1 MPKDTIS
8 VSLLQN
14 RLTANNINYYSP
26 LLIYKS
32 NVLASKY
39 LALSVTNFEDLVK
52 KLEIQKSQESDSSK
66 RKIAETELSVLQKS
80 IGDFFSQDGLKS
92 VDFYVYTQIK
102 EIKDFL
108 KSNLHPFVVF
118 LNQAE
123 DTISSDFEALRK
135 AYNFIVIS
143 TKDSNLPNFLK
154 EKSKSELKNII
165 AFYSGN
171 QNLHL
176 KFAAVYLHQAS
187 IFHSVNPYAMIL
199 NASPVYD
206 DSLIDSLRKSNINFY
221 SLLNETGN
229 DGILAL
235 KEGVTLS
242 GDPIDEAFTLYYIK
256 NESIK
261 ELIRIWNKNNRAN
274 SKLSALN
281 LDSNL
286 PNEYTAGLECF
297 FHELKERGLIVSY
310 KEIRLK
316 INSSQGLSLSLE
328 VALKYNESF
337 NSVNLII
344 TSQEINE
351 YLRRDA
357 KWENII
363 H

>member
-8 VSLLQN
+8 VSLAQN
-14 RLTANNINYYSP
+14 RLVTNNINYYNP

-32 NVLASKY
+32 SVLASKY
-39 LALSVTNFEDLVK
+39 LALSVTNFEDLLK
-52 KLEIQKSQESDSSK
+52 KLEIQKGQESDSSK
-66 RKIAETELSVLQKS
+66 KKIAEEQLIALQKAM
-80 IGDFFSQDGLKS
+80 GDFFGQDGLKS
-92 VDFYVYTQIK
+92 VDFYVYNQIK

-118 LNQAE
+118 VNEAE
-123 DTISSDFEALRK
+123 DSISGDFEAIRK

-143 TKDSNLPNFLK
+143 TKDNTLLNVLK
-154 EKSKSELKNII
+154 GKDKSEFKNII
-165 AFYSGN
+165 AIYSDN
-171 QNLHL
+171 ENLHL
-176 KFAAVYLHQAS
+176 KFTAMYLHQAS
-187 IFHSVNPYAMIL
+187 IFHAVNPYGMIL
-199 NASPVYD
+199 NSTPIYD

-229 DGILAL
+229 DGVLAF
-235 KEGVTLS
+235 KEGVSLS

-261 ELIRIWNKNNRAN
+261 ELIRIWNKNSRAN

-281 LDSNL
+281 LDGSL

-297 FHELKERGLIVSY
+297 FHELKQRGLIVFY
-310 KEIRLK
+310 KEIKVK

-328 VALKYNESF
+328 VALKYNDSF

-344 TSQEINE
+344 TAQEINE
-351 YLRRDA
+351 YLRRA
-357 KWENII
+357 S
-363 H
+363 